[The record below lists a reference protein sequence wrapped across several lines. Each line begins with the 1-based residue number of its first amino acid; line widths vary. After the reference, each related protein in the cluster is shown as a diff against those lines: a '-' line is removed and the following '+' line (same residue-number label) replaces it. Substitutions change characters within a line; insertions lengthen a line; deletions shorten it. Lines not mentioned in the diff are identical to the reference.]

1 MSAPPGRTALR
12 PPLALLY
19 HAVRPL
25 SRGWDLLERALVVNP
40 GVFARQIER
49 LAGAGYRTL
58 TLGEYTAALEGRAP
72 ASRGFLLTFDDAYDD
87 LDDYVTP
94 VLRRHGYT
102 AVVFAPWAH
111 LGALN
116 TWDCQHPVL
125 SRLRVMPAGRLRA
138 LAAGPW
144 EVASH
149 GGRHL
154 DLRALEPEVRRR
166 ELRAS
171 REGLSE
177 LLGHPVRALAY
188 PFGYEDEGVRRDASA
203 AGFELGFV
211 ATPYPSDDRLQLP
224 RRAVTDLDRGL
235 LVDLRTSGSP
245 WLYRLEDAARVLLRA
260 SRRPRVAAHQ
270 PPAGKKVLQCS

>member
-1 MSAPPGRTALR
+1 MN
-12 PPLALLY
+12 PPLALMY

-25 SRGWDLLERALVVNP
+25 SGGWDLLERALVVAP

-49 LAGAGYRTL
+49 LDRAGYRTL
-58 TLGEYTAALEGRAP
+58 TLDEYTAALEGRLA
-72 ASRGFLLTFDDAYDD
+72 ARHRLLLTFDDAYED
-87 LDDYVTP
+87 LDDVVTP

-111 LGALN
+111 LGGHN
-116 TWDCQHPVL
+116 TWDGQHPVL

-154 DLRALEPEVRRR
+154 DLRALDP
-166 ELRAS
+166 ELRRLELLNA
-171 REGLSE
+171 REALSE
-177 LLGHPVRALAY
+177 LVGRPVHALAY
-188 PFGYEDEGVRRDASA
+188 PFGYEDQGVRRDAAA

-211 ATPYPSDDRLQLP
+211 ATPYPAGDRFRLP
-224 RRAVTDLDRGL
+224 RRAMTDVDRGPL
-235 LVDLRTSGSP
+235 FDQRISASL
-245 WLYRLEDAARVLLRA
+245 WLYRLEDTARLPVRAGRRLRAAARRTLPSEKALRC
-260 SRRPRVAAHQ
+260 
-270 PPAGKKVLQCS
+270 G